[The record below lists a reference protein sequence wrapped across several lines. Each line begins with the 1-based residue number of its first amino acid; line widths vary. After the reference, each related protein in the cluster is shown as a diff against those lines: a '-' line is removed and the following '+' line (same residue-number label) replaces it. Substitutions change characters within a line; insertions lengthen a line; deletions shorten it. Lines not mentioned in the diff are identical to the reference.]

1 MRENGSGVEPC
12 VHLHDRYAGLAVAR
26 KESALDRRGTAPAWQ
41 QRRVDVDRTLAADRE
56 HCRRQQQ
63 SVGDNDDRIAA
74 RGLQLGDDG
83 VVAQALRLQHL
94 QVALQRQGL
103 DRARTRAQAAAG
115 RTVGLREHQDDAVAG
130 VQQPDEGALRERGS
144 SRED

>member
-1 MRENGSGVEPC
+1 M
-12 VHLHDRYAGLAVAR
+12 
-26 KESALDRRGTAPAWQ
+26 
-41 QRRVDVDRTLAADRE
+41 DVDRTLAADRE

-130 VQQPDEGALRERGS
+130 VQQPDEGVLRERGS